1 MTTQNETAAATS
13 AKGLLRFI
21 TCGSV
26 DDGKSTLLGRLL
38 YDAGLVPDDQLAA
51 LARDSRR
58 QQAGAPDVQGSTSVA
73 GGRMP
78 GATDVQG
85 STSVAGG
92 RMPGATDVQ
101 GSASV
106 AGGRMP
112 GATDVLDFSLL
123 TDGLDAE
130 REQGITIDV
139 AYRYFHTARRGF
151 IVADCPGHEQYT
163 RNMATGASNAELAVV
178 LVDARKG
185 LLPQTRR
192 HTYICGL
199 LGIRQVVLAVNKM
212 DLVDYDQATYEA
224 IAAQYRVLAQSLGI
238 AAVHC
243 LPVAAP
249 TGDNV
254 GSRSPRMPWYAG
266 GSLLELL
273 ESIDAAPLRAADFR
287 MPVQWVN
294 RPDHSFRGYAG
305 TICGGSVACG
315 DEIVVQPGVQRA
327 RIERIVTADGDLE
340 RAVAGQAVT
349 LCLNREVDAS
359 RGDVIADALR
369 PAPVADQ
376 FTCHLLWLGDAALLP
391 NRTYWLKIG
400 TRTVNARVMSIKY
413 KVDVNSQS
421 RLAARHLELNEVGYC
436 TVGLDDAIA
445 FEPYASN
452 HTLGGFILIDRL
464 SHATVACGMLDF
476 ALGRSA
482 NVHWQQV
489 DIDKAVRAASKGQQP
504 LCLWFTGLSGAG
516 KSTIANL
523 VERRLH
529 ALGYHTYL
537 LDGDNVRHGINKDL
551 GFTPEDRVENIRRI
565 AEVAHLM
572 VDAGL
577 IVLVS
582 VISPYR
588 SERRSAR
595 ELFAQGEFMEVFVDA
610 PLAVC
615 EERDPKGLYRK
626 ARAGEIRNF
635 TGIDSPYERPE
646 APDVHLLTAGQ
657 RPEQLAEQLAERLL
671 ADQGSGSV
679 D

>member
-1 MTTQNETAAATS
+1 MDARIGTDTAEDS
-13 AKGLLRFI
+13 KGLLRFI

-38 YDAGLVPDDQLAA
+38 YDAGMLPDDQLAA
-51 LARDSRR
+51 LARESRR
-58 QQAGAPDVQGSTSVA
+58 QHADAADG
-73 GGRMP
+73 M
-78 GATDVQG
+78 
-85 STSVAGG
+85 
-92 RMPGATDVQ
+92 
-101 GSASV
+101 
-106 AGGRMP
+106 
-112 GATDVLDFSLL
+112 LDFALL

-139 AYRYFHTARRGF
+139 AYRYFHTPRRSF

-199 LGIRQVVLAVNKM
+199 LGIRHVVLAVNKM
-212 DLVDYDQATYEA
+212 DLVDYDQAIYDA
-224 IAAQYRVLAQSLGI
+224 IVAEYGELARDLGMTE
-238 AAVHC
+238 VRG
-243 LPVAAP
+243 LPVSALR
-249 TGDNV
+249 GDNV
-254 GSRSPRMPWYAG
+254 GGRSSRMDWYTG
-266 GSLLELL
+266 GSLLEVL
-273 ESIDAAPLRAADFR
+273 ETIDVAKFRAADFR
-287 MPVQWVN
+287 MSVQWVN
-294 RPDHSFRGYAG
+294 RPDQSFRGYAG
-305 TICGGSVACG
+305 TISGGSVTRG

-327 RIERIVTADGDLE
+327 RVERIVTFDGDLE
-340 RAVAGQAVT
+340 SAAEGQAVT
-349 LCLNREVDAS
+349 LCLDRELDAS
-359 RGDVIADALR
+359 RGDVISDAEC
-369 PAPVADQ
+369 PTPVADQ
-376 FTCHLLWLGDAALLP
+376 FTCHLLWMGDSTLLP
-391 NRTYWLKIG
+391 NRTYRLKIG
-400 TRTVNARVMSIKY
+400 TRTVNARVMSIKH
-413 KVDVNSQS
+413 KIDVNSQAK
-421 RLAARHLELNEVGYC
+421 LAARHLELNEVGYC
-436 TVGLDDAIA
+436 TLGLDDEIA
-445 FEPYASN
+445 FESYADN
-452 HTLGGFILIDRL
+452 HTLGGFILIDRQ
-464 SHATVACGMLDF
+464 SNATVACGMLDF
-476 ALGRSA
+476 ALTRSS

-489 DIDKAVRAASKGQQP
+489 DIDQTVRATSKGQQP
-504 LCLWFTGLSGAG
+504 TCLWFTGLSGAG

-523 VERRLH
+523 VERKLH

-582 VISPYR
+582 AISPYR

-595 ELFAQGEFMEVFVDA
+595 ELFAEGEFMEVFVDA

-646 APDVHLLTAGQ
+646 SPDVHLLTEG
-657 RPEQLAEQLAERLL
+657 RRAEQMAEQVGEWLL
-671 ADQGSGSV
+671 ARQAGGQLPD
-679 D
+679 

>member
-1 MTTQNETAAATS
+1 MTTSNPGQAAAP
-13 AKGLLRFI
+13 AKSLLRFI

-38 YDAGLVPDDQLAA
+38 YDAGMVPDDQLAA

-58 QQAGAPDVQGSTSVA
+58 QHAEAGDT
-73 GGRMP
+73 
-78 GATDVQG
+78 
-85 STSVAGG
+85 
-92 RMPGATDVQ
+92 
-101 GSASV
+101 
-106 AGGRMP
+106 
-112 GATDVLDFSLL
+112 LDFSLL

-130 REQGITIDV
+130 RQQGITIDV
-139 AYRYFHTARRGF
+139 AYRYFHTARRSF

-212 DLVDYDQATYEA
+212 DLVDFDQATYDA
-224 IAAQYRVLAQSLGI
+224 IALEYRELAASLGI
-238 AAVHC
+238 TEVHC

-249 TGDNV
+249 TGENV
-254 GSRSPRMPWYAG
+254 GSRSTRMPWYDG
-266 GSLLELL
+266 PCLLELL
-273 ESIDAAPLRAADFR
+273 ETIDAAAFRAEDFR

-294 RPDHSFRGYAG
+294 RPDQSFRGYAG
-305 TICGGSVACG
+305 TISGGSVACG
-315 DEIVVQPGVQRA
+315 DEIVVQPGVHRA
-327 RIERIVTADGDLE
+327 RVERILGPAGELP
-340 RAVAGQAVT
+340 RAQAGEAVT
-349 LCLNREVDAS
+349 LCLSREVDAS

-376 FTCHLLWLGDAALLP
+376 FTCHVLWLGDAALLP
-391 NRTYWLKIG
+391 NRTYLLKIG
-400 TRTVNARVMSIKY
+400 TRTVNARVMSIKH
-413 KVDVNSQS
+413 KVDVNSQAK
-421 RLAARHLELNEVGYC
+421 LAARHLELNEVGYC
-436 TVGLDDAIA
+436 TIGLDDEIA
-445 FEPYASN
+445 FEPYATN
-452 HTLGGFILIDRL
+452 HTLGGFILIDRH

-482 NVHWQQV
+482 NVHWQHV
-489 DIDKAVRAASKGQQP
+489 DIDKSVRGASKGQQP

-523 VERRLH
+523 VERKLH

-582 VISPYR
+582 AISPYR

-595 ELFAQGEFMEVFVDA
+595 ELFAEGEFMEVFVDA

-646 APDVHLLTAGQ
+646 SPDVHLLTEG
-657 RPEQLAEQLAERLL
+657 RRAEQMAEQVGEWLL
-671 ADQGSGSV
+671 ARQAGGQLPD
-679 D
+679 

>member
-1 MTTQNETAAATS
+1 MGATTE
-13 AKGLLRFI
+13 KGAVLPAQSLLRFI

-26 DDGKSTLLGRLL
+26 DDGKSSLLGRLL
-38 YDAGLVPDDQLAA
+38 YDAGMLSDDQLAA

-58 QQAGAPDVQGSTSVA
+58 QHADAG
-73 GGRMP
+73 
-78 GATDVQG
+78 
-85 STSVAGG
+85 
-92 RMPGATDVQ
+92 
-101 GSASV
+101 
-106 AGGRMP
+106 
-112 GATDVLDFSLL
+112 DVLDFSLL

-130 REQGITIDV
+130 RQQGITIDV
-139 AYRYFHTARRGF
+139 AYRYFHTARRSF

-212 DLVDYDQATYEA
+212 DLVDYDPAVYAA
-224 IAAQYRVLAQSLGI
+224 IAAQYRELAQEMGI
-238 AAVHC
+238 VEVHC
-243 LPVAAP
+243 LPVVAL

-254 GSRSPRMPWYAG
+254 GARSSRMPWYQGA
-266 GSLLELL
+266 SLLELL
-273 ESIDAAPLRAADFR
+273 ESVEVTPFRAADFR

-294 RPDHSFRGYAG
+294 RPDHAFRGYAG
-305 TICGGSVACG
+305 TICGGRVSRG
-315 DEIVVQPGVQRA
+315 DEIIVQPGGQRA
-327 RIERIVTADGDLE
+327 RVERIVSADGDLTD
-340 RAVAGQAVT
+340 AADGQAVT
-349 LCLNREVDAS
+349 LCLDHEIDVS

-413 KVDVNSQS
+413 KVDVNSQA
-421 RLAARHLELNEVGYC
+421 RLAARHLGLNEVGYC
-436 TVGLDDAIA
+436 TLGLDDEIA
-445 FEPYASN
+445 FEAYASN
-452 HTLGGFILIDRL
+452 RTLGGFILIDRL
-464 SHATVACGMLDF
+464 SNATVACGMLDF

-482 NVHWQQV
+482 NVHWQHV
-489 DIDKAVRAASKGQQP
+489 DIDRTVRAASKGQHP

-582 VISPYR
+582 AISPYR

-595 ELFAQGEFMEVFVDA
+595 ELFGAAEFMEVFVDA
-610 PLAVC
+610 PLEEC
-615 EERDPKGLYRK
+615 ERRDPKGLYRK
-626 ARAGEIRNF
+626 ARAGTIRNF
-635 TGIDSPYERPE
+635 TGIDAPYERPE
-646 APDVHLLTAGQ
+646 APDIHLLSSGQ
-657 RPEQLAEQLAERLL
+657 RAEQLAEQVTAELL
-671 ADQGSGSV
+671 SKLDNSGTHP
-679 D
+679 

>member
-1 MTTQNETAAATS
+1 MTSPREPIDAAAG
-13 AKGLLRFI
+13 KGLLRFI

-38 YDAGLVPDDQLAA
+38 YDAGMLADDQLAA

-58 QQAGAPDVQGSTSVA
+58 RHADDVQGSTSVA

-85 STSVAGG
+85 ST
-92 RMPGATDVQ
+92 
-101 GSASV
+101 SV

-139 AYRYFHTARRGF
+139 AYRYFHTAQRSF

-192 HTYICGL
+192 HTYICAL
-199 LGIRQVVLAVNKM
+199 LGIRHVLLAVNKM
-212 DLVDYDQATYEA
+212 DLVDYDEAVYTA
-224 IAAQYRVLAQSLGI
+224 IAAQYRRLAQELG
-238 AAVHC
+238 VSHVQC

-249 TGDNV
+249 SGENV
-254 GSRSPRMPWYAG
+254 SARSPQMPWYNG
-266 GSLLELL
+266 PSLLQLL
-273 ESIDAAPLRAADFR
+273 ETVDATPFRAQDFR

-294 RPDHSFRGYAG
+294 RPDQTFRGYAG
-305 TICGGSVACG
+305 TVCGGSVARG
-315 DEIVVQPGVQRA
+315 DEIVVQPGLQRA
-327 RIERIVTADGDLE
+327 RVERILGPGGEQQQAS
-340 RAVAGQAVT
+340 AGEAVT
-349 LCLNREVDAS
+349 LCLHREVDVS

-369 PAPVADQ
+369 PAAVADQ
-376 FTCHLLWLGDAALLP
+376 FTCHVLWLGDTPLLP
-391 NRTYWLKIG
+391 NRTYRLKVG

-421 RLAARHLELNEVGYC
+421 RLAARHLDLNEVGYC
-436 TVGLDDAIA
+436 TLGLDEAIA
-445 FEPYASN
+445 FEAYAVN
-452 HTLGGFILIDRL
+452 RTLGGFILIDRQ

-476 ALGRSA
+476 ALERSS
-482 NVHWQQV
+482 NVHWQHV
-489 DIDKAVRAASKGQQP
+489 DIDKAVRGASKGQQP

-551 GFTPEDRVENIRRI
+551 GFTPGDRVENIRRI

-582 VISPYR
+582 AISPYR

-595 ELFAQGEFMEVFVDA
+595 ELFDEGEFLEVFVDA
-610 PLAVC
+610 PLDVC
-615 EERDPKGLYRK
+615 EQRDPKGLYQK
-626 ARAGEIRNF
+626 ARAGTIRNF
-635 TGIDSPYERPE
+635 TGIDAPYERPE
-646 APDVHLLTAGQ
+646 SPDVHLLSAGQ
-657 RPEQLAEQLAERLL
+657 RAEQLAEQLCERLL
-671 ADQGSGSV
+671 ALQGAGSGPV
-679 D
+679 

>member
-1 MTTQNETAAATS
+1 MGAQTQDTPAAPE
-13 AKGLLRFI
+13 KGLLRFI

-38 YDAGLVPDDQLAA
+38 YDAGMLSDDQLAT
-51 LARDSRR
+51 LARESRR
-58 QQAGAPDVQGSTSVA
+58 QHADAGE
-73 GGRMP
+73 
-78 GATDVQG
+78 
-85 STSVAGG
+85 
-92 RMPGATDVQ
+92 
-101 GSASV
+101 
-106 AGGRMP
+106 
-112 GATDVLDFSLL
+112 DVLDFALL

-139 AYRYFHTARRGF
+139 AYRYFHTARRSF

-199 LGIRQVVLAVNKM
+199 LGIRHVVLAVNKM
-212 DLVDYDQATYEA
+212 DLIGYDQATYET
-224 IAAQYRVLAQSLGI
+224 IAVQYRELARTLGI
-238 AAVHC
+238 DDVQC
-243 LPVAAP
+243 LPVSAL

-254 GSRSPRMPWYAG
+254 GSRSSSMPWHDG
-266 GSLLELL
+266 GSLLEAL
-273 ESIDAAPLRAADFR
+273 ETADVARFRAADFR

-294 RPDHSFRGYAG
+294 RPDQSFRGYAG
-305 TICGGSVACG
+305 TICGGSVARG

-327 RIERIVTADGDLE
+327 RIERIVTFDGDLE
-340 RAVAGQAVT
+340 RASEGQAVT
-349 LCLNREVDAS
+349 LCFDRELDAS

-376 FTCHLLWLGDAALLP
+376 FTCHLLWMGDNALLP
-391 NRTYWLKIG
+391 NRTYRLKIG
-400 TRTVNARVMSIKY
+400 TRTVNARVMSIKH
-413 KVDVNSQS
+413 KVDVNNQAK
-421 RLAARHLELNEVGYC
+421 LAARHLELNEVGFC
-436 TVGLDDAIA
+436 TMGLDDAIA
-445 FEPYASN
+445 FEAYATNRS
-452 HTLGGFILIDRL
+452 LGGFILIDRQ
-464 SHATVACGMLDF
+464 SNATVACGMLDF
-476 ALGRSA
+476 ALGRSS
-482 NVHWQQV
+482 NVHWQHV
-489 DIDKAVRAASKGQQP
+489 DIDKRVRGGSKGQLP

-529 ALGYHTYL
+529 ALGFHTYL

-582 VISPYR
+582 AISPYR

-595 ELFAQGEFMEVFVDA
+595 ELFDAGEFLEVFVDA
-610 PLAVC
+610 PLEDC
-615 EERDPKGLYRK
+615 EQRDPKGLYRK

-635 TGIDSPYERPE
+635 TGIDAPYERPE
-646 APDVHLLTAGQ
+646 TPDFHLLSGGHRA
-657 RPEQLAEQLAERLL
+657 EQLAEQLTAQLL
-671 ADQGSGSV
+671 ARIEQDDVG

>member
-1 MTTQNETAAATS
+1 MAAPE
-13 AKGLLRFI
+13 KGLLRFI

-38 YDAGLVPDDQLAA
+38 YDAGMLPDDQLAA
-51 LARDSRR
+51 LARESRR
-58 QQAGAPDVQGSTSVA
+58 LHADADEG
-73 GGRMP
+73 
-78 GATDVQG
+78 
-85 STSVAGG
+85 
-92 RMPGATDVQ
+92 
-101 GSASV
+101 
-106 AGGRMP
+106 
-112 GATDVLDFSLL
+112 VLDFALL

-139 AYRYFHTARRGF
+139 AYRYFHTARRSF

-185 LLPQTRR
+185 VLTQTRR

-199 LGIRQVVLAVNKM
+199 LGIRHVLLAVNKM
-212 DLVDYDQATYEA
+212 DLVDYRQDVHEA
-224 IAAQYRVLAQSLGI
+224 IAAEYRELARSLGI
-238 AAVHC
+238 EHVHC
-243 LPVAAP
+243 LPVSALN
-249 TGDNV
+249 GDNV
-254 GSRSPRMPWYAG
+254 GSRSPRMPWYDG
-266 GSLLELL
+266 GSLLERL
-273 ESIDAAPLRAADFR
+273 ETAEVARFRAADFR

-294 RPDHSFRGYAG
+294 RPDQSFRGYAG
-305 TICGGSVACG
+305 TICGGSVARG

-327 RIERIVTADGDLE
+327 RIERIVTFDGDLE
-340 RAVAGQAVT
+340 RADEGQAVT
-349 LCLNREVDAS
+349 LCLDRELDAS

-376 FTCHLLWLGDAALLP
+376 FTCHLLWMGDGNLLP
-391 NRTYWLKIG
+391 NRTYRLKIG
-400 TRTVNARVMSIKY
+400 TRTVNARIMSIKH
-413 KVDVNSQS
+413 KVDVNSQAQ
-421 RLAARHLELNEVGYC
+421 LAARHLELNEVGYC

-445 FEPYASN
+445 FEPYATN
-452 HTLGGFILIDRL
+452 RDLGGFILIDRQ
-464 SHATVACGMLDF
+464 SNATVACGMLDF
-476 ALGRSA
+476 ALGRSS
-482 NVHWQQV
+482 NVHWQHV
-489 DIDKAVRAASKGQQP
+489 DIDKRVRGASKGQHP

-523 VERRLH
+523 VERKLH

-551 GFTPEDRVENIRRI
+551 GFTPADRVENIRRI

-582 VISPYR
+582 AISPYR

-595 ELFAQGEFMEVFVDA
+595 ELFGSGEFMEVFVDA
-610 PLAVC
+610 PLEEC
-615 EERDPKGLYRK
+615 ERRDPKGLYRK

-635 TGIDSPYERPE
+635 TGIDAPYERPL
-646 APDVHLLTAGQ
+646 APDVHLLSGGHRA
-657 RPEQLAEQLAERLL
+657 EQLAEQLTAQLL
-671 ADQGSGSV
+671 AGIDRSGAG